1 MCRLVRGQSMS
12 KNILDFLP
20 AGQMKQKTA
29 HEWCGS
35 CFECGGNDRFTL
47 WPDRPRGGAFL
58 CRKCGKSGDGI
69 AFLMQRDGLTYAE
82 ACAALGVEA
91 KHTTTSSFPA
101 RRVHARTSPARPA
114 QTAYVPPEPMP
125 AAMPCKEWMASAA
138 AFLADCQRGLDCI
151 PDAVVE
157 LCLHRGI
164 TLDSAA
170 QYGLG
175 WNPCDRYVPRAA
187 WGLPDGKDKDGNALT
202 KLLLPAGLVIATRRR
217 AGVVGLTVR
226 CFDADR
232 QTKGRAKYRQIS
244 GSANVPF
251 VVGRSR
257 APLLLLESA
266 LDAVLAVQ
274 ESGGQIAALAFMGST
289 KPADADTDQ
298 FIKQAPLLLAA
309 PDRDDAGEKAWA
321 RWSAIYPH
329 AHFAPVLHGKDI
341 GEQHAAAHTWP
352 LDYAIP
358 TTGEWL
364 TAVLSALPNDATA
377 YLENAHTSRLSFDNK
392 GYDPKCGNKQ
402 NKSARAA

>member
-1 MCRLVRGQSMS
+1 MS

-20 AGQMKQKTA
+20 AMRPKGP
-29 HEWCGS
+29 HEFAGPCPL
-35 CFECGGNDRFTL
+35 CGGATNDGFIV

-58 CRKCGKSGDGI
+58 CRKCGANGDGI
-69 AFLMQRDGLTYAE
+69 AFLMQRDGLSYAE
-82 ACAALGVEA
+82 ACAALGIEP
-91 KHTTTSSFPA
+91 KRTTTSSFPA
-101 RRVHARTSPARPA
+101 RRVHARTRPA
-114 QTAYVPPEPMP
+114 HPVQMPPVPPKP
-125 AAMPCKEWMASAA
+125 APAELPCKEWMASAA
-138 AFLADCQRGLDCI
+138 AFVDSCQGGLDCI
-151 PDAVVE
+151 PAAVIE

-170 QYGLG
+170 AHGLG
-175 WNPCDRYVPRAA
+175 WNACDRYVPRAA
-187 WGLPDGKDKDGNALT
+187 WGLPDGKDKDGNPLT

-226 CFDADR
+226 CLDEDR

-251 VVGRSR
+251 VAGC
-257 APLLLLESA
+257 AGLPLILLESA

-274 ESGGQIAALAFMGST
+274 EGKGQIAALAFMGST

-321 RWSAIYPH
+321 RWSATYPH
-329 AHFAPVLHGKDI
+329 AHFAPVLHGKDLT
-341 GEQHAAAHTWP
+341 EQHAAALAWP
-352 LDYAIP
+352 LDYSIP

-364 TAVLSALPNDATA
+364 EAVMAALTPKMASTGPMSH
-377 YLENAHTSRLSFDNK
+377 ENTQPEHCAMPDIEE
-392 GYDPKCGNKQ
+392 
-402 NKSARAA
+402 AA

>member
-1 MCRLVRGQSMS
+1 MYRLVRGQSMS
-12 KNILDFLP
+12 KNILNFLP

-47 WPDRPRGGAFL
+47 WPDRPRGGAFM
-58 CRKCGKSGDGI
+58 CRKCGASGDGI
-69 AFLMQRDGLTYAE
+69 AFLMQRDGLSYRE
-82 ACAALGVEA
+82 ACEALGIEP

-101 RRVHARTSPARPA
+101 RRTHARPRPARPA
-114 QTAYVPPEPMP
+114 QVAYVPPKPEP
-125 AAMPCKEWMASAA
+125 AVLPCQKWMDNAA

-151 PDAVVE
+151 PAAVVE
-157 LCLHRGI
+157 FCLRRGI

-170 QYGLG
+170 AHGLG
-175 WNPCDRYVPRAA
+175 WNASDRYVPRAA

-217 AGVVGLTVR
+217 AGVVGITMR
-226 CFDADR
+226 CLDADR
-232 QTKGRAKYRQIS
+232 QTKGRPKYWQIS
-244 GSANVPF
+244 GSAKIPF
-251 VVGRSR
+251 IVGRAG

-274 ESGGQIAALAFMGST
+274 ESKGQIAALAFMGST

-298 FIKQAPLLLAA
+298 LIRQAPLLMAA

-321 RWSAIYPH
+321 RWSAAYPH
-329 AHFAPVLHGKDI
+329 AQLAPVLHGKDL
-341 GEQHAAAHTWP
+341 GEMHAAAHAWP
-352 LDYAIP
+352 LDYSIP

-364 TAVLSALPNDATA
+364 EAVMAALSPKMARTGPMSH
-377 YLENAHTSRLSFDNK
+377 ENPQPEHCAMPDIEE
-392 GYDPKCGNKQ
+392 
-402 NKSARAA
+402 AA

>member
-1 MCRLVRGQSMS
+1 MS
-12 KNILDFLP
+12 KNILAYFP
-20 AGQMKQKTA
+20 AGQMKPKGP
-29 HEWCGS
+29 HEFAGPCPL
-35 CFECGGNDRFTL
+35 CGGDDRFIV

-58 CRKCGKSGDGI
+58 CRKCGASGDGI

-82 ACAALGVEA
+82 ACAALEIEP
-91 KHTTTSSFPA
+91 KHTTTSLLSA
-101 RRVHARTSPARPA
+101 RRVHARTHPAHPVQVA
-114 QTAYVPPEPMP
+114 PVPPAP
-125 AAMPCKEWMASAA
+125 AVLPCKEWMASAA
-138 AFLADCQRGLDCI
+138 AFVDDCQRGLDCI
-151 PDAVVE
+151 PAAVVE
-157 LCLHRGI
+157 FCLRRGI

-170 QYGLG
+170 AHGLG
-175 WNPCDRYVPRAA
+175 WNASDRYVPRAA
-187 WGLPDGKDKDGNALT
+187 WGLPDGKDKDGNPLT

-217 AGVVGLTVR
+217 VGVVGLTLR
-226 CFDADR
+226 CLDEDR

-251 VVGRSR
+251 VAGRAG

-274 ESGGQIAALAFMGST
+274 EGKGQIAALAFMGST

-309 PDRDDAGEKAWA
+309 PDCDEAGAKAWA
-321 RWSAIYPH
+321 RWSATYPH

-341 GEQHAAAHTWP
+341 GEQHAAALAWP

-364 TAVLSALPNDATA
+364 TAVLSAIPTKM
-377 YLENAHTSRLSFDNK
+377 AHTGPMSHENPQPDYCATSGMK
-392 GYDPKCGNKQ
+392 E
-402 NKSARAA
+402 AA

>member
-1 MCRLVRGQSMS
+1 MS
-12 KNILDFLP
+12 KNILAYFP
-20 AGQMKQKTA
+20 AGQMKPKGP
-29 HEWCGS
+29 HEFAGACPL
-35 CFECGGNDRFTL
+35 CGGATNDGFIV

-58 CRKCGKSGDGI
+58 CRKCGASGDGI

-82 ACAALGVEA
+82 ACAALGLEP
-91 KHTTTSSFPA
+91 KRTTGLLSA
-101 RRVHARTSPARPA
+101 RRTHARPSAHLA
-114 QTAYVPPEPMP
+114 QIAPVPPKHAP
-125 AAMPCKEWMASAA
+125 AVLPCAEWMSNAA
-138 AFLADCQRGLDCI
+138 AFLVECQRGLDCI
-151 PDAVVE
+151 PAAVVE
-157 LCLHRGI
+157 FCFHRGL

-175 WNPCDRYVPRAA
+175 WNVSDKYVPRAV
-187 WGLPDGKDKDGNALT
+187 WGLPDGRDKDGNPLT

-226 CFDADR
+226 CFDEDR

-251 VVGRSR
+251 VAGC
-257 APLLLLESA
+257 AGLPLILLESA

-274 ESGGQIAALAFMGST
+274 EGKGQIAALAFMGST

-321 RWSAIYPH
+321 RWSATYPH
-329 AHFAPVLHGKDI
+329 AHFAPVLHGKDLT
-341 GEQHAAAHTWP
+341 EQHAAAHAWP
-352 LDYAIP
+352 LDYAMP

-364 TAVLSALPNDATA
+364 TAVLSALSNDATA
-377 YLENAHTSRLSFDNK
+377 CLENAHTSRLSFDSK
-392 GYDPKCGNKQ
+392 ECDPMCGNKQ
-402 NKSARAA
+402 NKSVRAA

>member
-1 MCRLVRGQSMS
+1 MS
-12 KNILDFLP
+12 KNILDFFP

-35 CFECGGNDRFTL
+35 CLSCGGNDRFNV
-47 WPDRPRGGAFL
+47 WPGRPGGGYYMCRGCDQQG
-58 CRKCGKSGDGI
+58 GDGI
-69 AFLMQRDGLTYAE
+69 QFMRKYMGMNYAE
-82 ACAALGVEA
+82 ACAALGLEPKRTA
-91 KHTTTSSFPA
+91 TSSFPA
-101 RRVHARTSPARPA
+101 RHTHARPRPVYPA
-114 QTAYVPPEPMP
+114 QIAPVPPKPVP
-125 AAMPCKEWMASAA
+125 AVLPCAEWMASAA
-138 AFLADCQRGLDCI
+138 AFLIECQRGLDCI
-151 PDAVVE
+151 PAAVVE

-170 QYGLG
+170 AHGLG
-175 WNPCDRYVPRAA
+175 WNACDRYVPRAA
-187 WGLPDGKDKDGNALT
+187 WGLPDGKDKDGNPLT

-226 CFDADR
+226 CLDEDR

-251 VVGRSR
+251 VAGRAG

-274 ESGGQIAALAFMGST
+274 EGNGQIAAVAFMGST
-289 KPADADTDQ
+289 KPVDADTHS
-298 FIKQAPLLLAA
+298 FIQSAPLLLAA

-321 RWSAIYPH
+321 RWSATYPH
-329 AHFAPVLHGKDI
+329 AHFAPVLYGKDLT
-341 GEQHAAAHTWP
+341 EQHAAAHAWP

-364 TAVLSALPNDATA
+364 TAVLSAIPHNS
-377 YLENAHTSRLSFDNK
+377 AHTSPMSHENTQPDYCAMSGIK
-392 GYDPKCGNKQ
+392 E
-402 NKSARAA
+402 AA

>member
-1 MCRLVRGQSMS
+1 MNS
-12 KNILDFLP
+12 ILTFLISAMKP
-20 AGQMKQKTA
+20 KGPHEFAGP
-29 HEWCGS
+29 CPL
-35 CFECGGNDRFTL
+35 CGGATNDGFIV

-58 CRKCGKSGDGI
+58 CRKCGASGDGI
-69 AFLMQRDGLTYAE
+69 AFLMQRDGLTYRE
-82 ACAALGVEA
+82 ACEALEIEPKRTA
-91 KHTTTSSFPA
+91 TSSFPA
-101 RRVHARTSPARPA
+101 RRTHARPRPARPA
-114 QTAYVPPEPMP
+114 QTAYVPPKPEP
-125 AAMPCKEWMASAA
+125 AVLPCEEWMASAA

-151 PDAVVE
+151 PAAVVE

-217 AGVVGLTVR
+217 SGVVGLTVR
-226 CFDADR
+226 CLDEDR
-232 QTKGRAKYRQIS
+232 QTKGRAKYRQVK
-244 GSANVPF
+244 GSSNVPF
-251 VVGRSR
+251 VAGRAG

-274 ESGGQIAALAFMGST
+274 EGKGQIAALAFMGST

-298 FIKQAPLLLAA
+298 FIKQAPLLMAA

-321 RWSAIYPH
+321 RWSATYPH
-329 AHFAPVLHGKDI
+329 AHFAPVLHGKDLA
-341 GEQHAAAHTWP
+341 EQHAAAHAWP

-358 TTGEWL
+358 TTEQWIAAIL
-364 TAVLSALPNDATA
+364 STLQANRSLPVLQNITAV
-377 YLENAHTSRLSFDNK
+377 
-392 GYDPKCGNKQ
+392 
-402 NKSARAA
+402 AA

>member
-1 MCRLVRGQSMS
+1 
-12 KNILDFLP
+12 
-20 AGQMKQKTA
+20 
-29 HEWCGS
+29 
-35 CFECGGNDRFTL
+35 
-47 WPDRPRGGAFL
+47 
-58 CRKCGKSGDGI
+58 
-69 AFLMQRDGLTYAE
+69 MQRDGLTYPE
-82 ACAALGVEA
+82 ACAALEIEPKRTA
-91 KHTTTSSFPA
+91 TSSFPA
-101 RRVHARTSPARPA
+101 RRTHARPRPA
-114 QTAYVPPEPMP
+114 LPVQMAHVPPKPEPVV
-125 AAMPCKEWMASAA
+125 MPCKEWMSNAA
-138 AFLADCQRGLDCI
+138 AFLADCQISLDCI
-151 PDAVVE
+151 PAAVVE
-157 LCLHRGI
+157 LCLRRGI

-175 WNPCDRYVPRAA
+175 WNVSDKYVPRAA
-187 WGLPDGKDKDGNALT
+187 WGLPDGIDKDGNPLT

-226 CFDADR
+226 CLDEDR

-251 VVGRSR
+251 IVGRAG

-274 ESGGQIAALAFMGST
+274 EGNGQIAALAFMGST
-289 KPADADTDQ
+289 KPADTDTDQ

-321 RWSAIYPH
+321 RWSASYPH

-341 GEQHAAAHTWP
+341 GEQHAAAHAWP

-364 TAVLSALPNDATA
+364 TAVLSATA
-377 YLENAHTSRLSFDNK
+377 HNSAHTGPMSHENTQPDYCAMSGIK
-392 GYDPKCGNKQ
+392 E
-402 NKSARAA
+402 AA